1 MSCRSTLHWMQV
13 GSVRRVRQLLM
24 SYYPDF
30 AELLDQ
36 YLSAQERSG
45 AWLAQRLGVNPATV
59 TRWRNGDSR
68 PNKPEIVIQV
78 ADLLGVHGEERQ
90 RFLLAAGYGYLATAP
105 GTPVAT
111 AEADAVDVVHA
122 TVKSVGVEKDDAAKQ
137 GAEEQETKTAVDP
150 ARPVLSAT
158 SFPADQA
165 TVPPIRERLRITVQK
180 TVASYRIHM
189 TVIFL
194 VFLVA
199 VSTYGVVTNRLGF
212 RSEADVLYFGIDQW
226 QNLTPGRSTY
236 ELILS
241 AGTRDILYAKLSQAP
256 QLQGVIMDGPSS
268 RAGTATKLDYWVQGS
283 YRQVNQVELTAK
295 VINAAGELLGTAIV
309 KGEVKEQDPTAAVCI
324 LDLQSQLAAKI
335 LPLLGVAVDP
345 TLLDKIDETP
355 TRSCDALRLNNQA
368 AALIMDQQFAG
379 AQPLLEQALALDP
392 AYADAHNN
400 LGQLYYRQAH
410 WSLALAAYQQAL
422 ALDDQNAIYEFNLG
436 AVYERLGE
444 YTQAVAAYQRALE
457 LNPAYVE
464 AYNNLGFTYLQQG
477 ALDQALATLQIG
489 LDLAP
494 DAPYLH
500 KNKGRAYLAQG
511 NPEAAIQEL
520 GEAID
525 RWPEG
530 LYAEALFYLALAHQQ
545 TGNVTEACNIL
556 TIYAAVAYLDET
568 ERATQADARFTEWSC
583 GA

>member
-1 MSCRSTLHWMQV
+1 
-13 GSVRRVRQLLM
+13 M
-24 SYYPDF
+24 SYYPNF

-36 YLSAQERSG
+36 YLSAQDRSG

-68 PNKPEIVIQV
+68 PNKPEVVIQV
-78 ADLLGVHGEERQ
+78 ADLLGIHGEERQ
-90 RFLLAAGYGYLATAP
+90 QLLHAAGYGYIATEPKAP
-105 GTPVAT
+105 VVPADNDTSDVGHARVEGAGIEDVDVLQRGDEGQEKKT
-111 AEADAVDVVHA
+111 EADPIS
-122 TVKSVGVEKDDAAKQ
+122 TV
-137 GAEEQETKTAVDP
+137 
-150 ARPVLSAT
+150 
-158 SFPADQA
+158 PADPFTIA
-165 TVPPIRERLRITVQK
+165 STRERSRITIRETI
-180 TVASYRIHM
+180 ASYRIHL
-189 TVIFL
+189 TVTLLAFL
-194 VFLVA
+194 AAMIMYSVA
-199 VSTYGVVTNRLGF
+199 TMQFRF
-212 RSEADVLYFGIDQW
+212 RSEANVLYFGIDQW

-236 ELILS
+236 DLIFS
-241 AGTRDILYAKLSQAP
+241 EGTRDILYAKLSQAP
-256 QLQGVIMDGPSS
+256 QLQGVILDDPSL
-268 RAGTATKLDYWVQGS
+268 RNGATAKLDYWVEGS
-283 YRQVNQVELTAK
+283 YRQVNQVELTAR
-295 VINAAGELLGTAIV
+295 VINSDGELLGTATV
-309 KGEVKEQDPTAAVCI
+309 KGEVKEQEPTAAVCI

-335 LPLLGVAVDP
+335 LTLLGITGDSA
-345 TLLDKIDETP
+345 LLAQIDETP
-355 TRSCDALRLNNQA
+355 TSSCDALHLNNQA
-368 AALIMDQQFAG
+368 AALIIDKQFAG

-400 LGQLYYRQAH
+400 VGQLYYRQGD
-410 WSLALAAYQQAL
+410 WSLALAAYQQAV

-436 AVYERLGE
+436 TVYERLGE
-444 YTQAVAAYQRALE
+444 YTQAVTAYQRALE
-457 LNPAYVE
+457 LNPAYIE

-511 NPEAAIQEL
+511 KPEAAIQEL

-556 TIYAAVAYLDET
+556 VIYAAVAYLDET
-568 ERATQADARFTEWSC
+568 ERATQADALFIEWAC